1 MTNQTRKTLQKRKE
15 KGGNEKINRDKC
27 YICGVSR
34 AKGTEEKA
42 VGQNGHKRVCC
53 STQAIASVDMLKSM
67 ILVKGRIIR
76 EAAKANAQTA
86 KGCSST
92 LFGSETL
99 VHIILS
105 SLH

>member
-1 MTNQTRKTLQKRKE
+1 MLCMWSFPGQGHR
-15 KGGNEKINRDKC
+15 
-27 YICGVSR
+27 
-34 AKGTEEKA
+34 EKA
-42 VGQNGHKRVCC
+42 VGQNGHKSVCC

-67 ILVKGRIIR
+67 ILVKGSIIG